1 MELDQIFKTFSE
13 RIAEIELLRRAGKD
27 VATGEFKKY
36 QELAQR
42 AEQDPDRALL
52 YSSIHAMHFY
62 DAQTGEAVVY
72 SGRKVSAEDRVKMVG
87 ERKNRE
93 YCWLLV
99 EAYEEFEDYI
109 ERVYAF
115 IGKREAEAWPLGD
128 FGNVRLSE
136 LKCKDFDWYLETVKR
151 RHRGRP
157 KEILNR
163 LRALYP
169 DLETVERANELGVNL
184 RIALELIESLRH
196 KVVHARG
203 VVADLKEFT
212 KGVLERCGLWN
223 EDKPNEDHRTF
234 VRRYLRPQPD
244 GGHIVTLLEVH
255 AAPIKVPI
263 EIVHDVF
270 GGLIGYL
277 LTYAFLIGLSANG
290 MKDDD
295 RFAGLGVETLG

>member
-151 RHRGRP
+151 PHRRP

-163 LRALYP
+163 LRAVYP
-169 DLETVERANELGVNL
+169 DLETVERANKLGVNL

-203 VVADLKEFT
+203 VVADLEEFT
-212 KGVLERCGLWN
+212 KGVLERSGLWN
-223 EDKPNEDHRTF
+223 GGKPNGDHRTF
-234 VRRYLRPQPD
+234 VQRYLRPHPD
-244 GGHIVTLLEVH
+244 GGHLVTLLEVQ
-255 AAPIKVPI
+255 AAPNIVSI
-263 EIVHDVF
+263 EIVYPVF
-270 GGLIGYL
+270 RGLIGYL
-277 LTYAFLIGLSANG
+277 LTYARLIRLSANG
-290 MKDDD
+290 MSIPAKPG
-295 RFAGLGVETLG
+295 AGD